1 MRVIVLGA
9 GIIGVTTAYELLRDG
24 HDVTVLDRQA
34 EAASETSFANAG
46 LVAPSHAFSWA
57 SPSAPKMLL
66 RSLWRDDQALR
77 FRPSLDPAL
86 WRWTLK
92 FLGQCSSGKAAANSQ
107 RKAQLCL
114 YSQSRLGVINGES
127 ALAYD
132 GQQGGLLYLYRS
144 PESFAAA
151 QAKMEILKD
160 VDVTVKAL
168 SPEQAAEIDP
178 ALAPVAEHLAGALY
192 GPDDE
197 SGNARDFT
205 RALAQLCQEKGA
217 DFHFG
222 TTITGLER
230 QGDRIVGATTDQGP
244 LTADAVVLCLGVY
257 SPHLARQLGERLPI
271 YPIKG
276 YSVTLP
282 VAGRNNPPTLGGVD
296 EDNLVAYCPMG
307 DRVRITATAEF
318 SGYDTSHR
326 PQDFRHML
334 SVAKQLF
341 PNAGDYAQPSY
352 WAGLRP
358 MTPRGIPIFGRGR
371 HQNLYYN
378 TGHGHMGWT
387 MSCGS
392 ARIAADLVAGRKPE
406 IDIAGMQLQ
415 DA

>member
-9 GIIGVTTAYELLRDG
+9 GIIGVTTAYELLRDS

-127 ALAYD
+127 ELAYD

-151 QAKMEILKD
+151 QAKMEVLKD

-168 SPEQAAEIDP
+168 TPKQAAEIDP

-205 RALAQLCQEKGA
+205 RALARLCQEKGA
-217 DFHFG
+217 DFRFG

-230 QGDRIVGATTDQGP
+230 DDDRVVGVTTDKGP
-244 LTADAVVLCLGVY
+244 LSADAVVLCLGVY

-406 IDIAGMQLQ
+406 IDITGMQLQ